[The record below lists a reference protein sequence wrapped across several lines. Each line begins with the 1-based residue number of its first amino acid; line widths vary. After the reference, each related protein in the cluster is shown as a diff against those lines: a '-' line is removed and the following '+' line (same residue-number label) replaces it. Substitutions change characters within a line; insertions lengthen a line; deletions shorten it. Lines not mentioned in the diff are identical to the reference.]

1 MNEVLYTCA
10 DHIAEITINR
20 PEKSNALNAA
30 AREQLFS
37 AFRAAN
43 DDADCRVVILTAA
56 GERIFSAG
64 ADLVEMATMGTVL
77 PPKDFVPILRKNV
90 DMDKPVIAAVNGLVI
105 AGGFLMVQM
114 CDLVVASSAAT
125 FAISEAKRGRGFPW
139 AMPLA
144 HMMPRR
150 ILTELLTTGEPISA
164 QRAFDVGFINR
175 VVEPGAV
182 MAEARALARAISM
195 NAPLTVRA
203 GLRMM
208 QHADEM
214 GIGAAERMAESI
226 FKEVYL
232 SEDAQEGPR
241 AFKEKRPPVWKGR

>member
-1 MNEVLYTCA
+1 
-10 DHIAEITINR
+10 
-20 PEKSNALNAA
+20 
-30 AREQLFS
+30 
-37 AFRAAN
+37 
-43 DDADCRVVILTAA
+43 
-56 GERIFSAG
+56 
-64 ADLVEMATMGTVL
+64 MGTGL
-77 PPKDFVPILRKNV
+77 PPRDFVPVLRKNV
-90 DMDKPVIAAVNGLVI
+90 AMDKPVIAAVNGLVI

-150 ILTELLTTGEPISA
+150 VLIELLTTGEPISA
-164 QRAFDVGFINR
+164 QRAFDIGFINR
-175 VVEPGAV
+175 IVAPGAV
-182 MAEARALARAISM
+182 MTEARALAQIISK

-208 QHADEM
+208 RYADEM
-214 GIGAAERMAESI
+214 GSSAAERVADEI
-226 FKEVYL
+226 FREVYL